1 MSKTGR
7 VSETGSRARRIA
19 ALPCGRRTK
28 YLVVVFW
35 IVVIALTG
43 SLAGKLQGAEKN
55 DASSYLPASADS
67 TQELNL
73 QARFTS
79 KNLNPAV
86 LIYQRQSGITRA
98 DLNKAAAD
106 ARQFAA
112 IPVVAGRVA
121 GPIPAPDHRAIET
134 IVGSDLGYTANIEG
148 FVNGLK
154 ATASAGN
161 PGVSVYVTGPAASA
175 ADELKIFK
183 GIDTSCCS
191 RPWRWSSC
199 CSC

>member
-112 IPVVAGRVA
+112 IPVVAGRWQA
-121 GPIPAPDHRAIET
+121 RSRARPPGDRDHCRLGPRLHRQHRGIRQRPEGDRVRRQSRGIGLRHRA
-134 IVGSDLGYTANIEG
+134 
-148 FVNGLK
+148 
-154 ATASAGN
+154 
-161 PGVSVYVTGPAASA
+161 
-175 ADELKIFK
+175 
-183 GIDTSCCS
+183 C
-191 RPWRWSSC
+191 R
-199 CSC
+199 